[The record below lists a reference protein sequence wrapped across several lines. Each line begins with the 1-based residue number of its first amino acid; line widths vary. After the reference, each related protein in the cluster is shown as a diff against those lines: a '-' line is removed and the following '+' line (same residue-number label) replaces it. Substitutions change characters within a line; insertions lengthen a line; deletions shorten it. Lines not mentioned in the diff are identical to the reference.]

1 MLTFIKEALLP
12 YSVYIGVLLAALIG
26 LSGRPRVPLYL
37 LAVLAPIPTF
47 WYPTQQFPLGKDT
60 MDLLFFSA
68 LIGTWVERRVDSVPA
83 LHRVLLGVLIVASY
97 GSLWNVSLQYNLPAP
112 ITRSNQV
119 LADWKNYVLMMSMYL
134 VAYRALQTQQHVKIM
149 VALTLGVLLFI
160 VWRELSGFVAGSSF
174 SYNRRANGPF
184 WIVGLNA
191 NHFGAFVAHYASL
204 ALGMLVVDTNKT
216 RRRLYLLT
224 LVLSL
229 YPLFYSYSRGAYL
242 AVMGAMLLVGLLRY
256 RLLIVV
262 VVALLL
268 TWDVVLP
275 DSVVD
280 RIQMTESEDGALEE
294 SSALRI
300 VVWDLG
306 KKLFAENPFFG
317 VGFNGFFYASAGMPL
332 RNVHNFYL
340 QTAAEQ
346 GMVGVVLLALVFI
359 KALSSG
365 WRLYKEGDSDFTRA
379 VGFGFVTCTFA
390 VMVTNIFGDR
400 YSQLAVGTTFWLLFG
415 AVDRGLVLSR
425 LRASELLRDKR
436 ASGNSVTSAS
446 ALQQRDIR

>member
-1 MLTFIKEALLP
+1 MLTFAKEALLP
-12 YSVYIGVLLAALIG
+12 YCVYISVLLATVIG

-47 WYPTQQFPLGKDT
+47 WYPTHQFPLGKDT

-83 LHRVLLGVLIVASY
+83 LHRMLLGVLIIASY
-97 GSLWNVSLQYNLPAP
+97 VSLWNVSLQYNLPAP
-112 ITRSNQV
+112 ISRGNEV
-119 LADWKNYVLMMSMYL
+119 LADWKNYVLMLSMYF
-134 VAYRALQTQQHVKIM
+134 VAYRALQTQQHVKVM
-149 VALTLGVLLFI
+149 VTITLGVLLFI

-184 WIVGLNA
+184 WVVGLNA

-262 VVALLL
+262 VVALVL

-280 RIQMTESEDGALEE
+280 RIQMTESEDGGLEE

-365 WRLYKEGDSDFTRA
+365 WRLYKEGDSDLTRA

-390 VMVTNIFGDR
+390 VMITNVFGDR

-436 ASGNSVTSAS
+436 ATAGSVTSAG
-446 ALQQRDIR
+446 ALQRSHTR